1 MDKIIRDVRDI
12 DVADRQA
19 LEHVIG
25 QRLRENQQV
34 IINVVNVDISAAPSE
49 QANPNGAQPDDEV
62 PEWWKVYEGLSDEE
76 VDRLDTAIRERA
88 NLTRIFE

>member
-12 DVADRQA
+12 DGADRQA

-25 QRLRENQQV
+25 QRLRENQQI
-34 IINVVNVDISAAPSE
+34 IINVVTLGVSAKASE
-49 QANPNGAQPDDEV
+49 PTAPNGAQAEDDV

-76 VDRLDTAIRERA
+76 IDRLDQAIRERA
-88 NLTRIFE
+88 NMTRAFE